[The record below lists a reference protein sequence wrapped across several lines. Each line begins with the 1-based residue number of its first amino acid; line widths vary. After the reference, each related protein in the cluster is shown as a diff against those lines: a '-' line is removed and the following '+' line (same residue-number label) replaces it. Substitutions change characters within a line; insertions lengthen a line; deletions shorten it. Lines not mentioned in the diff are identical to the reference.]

1 MISVEQPQGA
11 VPPTLPTQPTTMSL
25 EAPPGVHSTGSTL
38 AKLLVKEGYLT
49 AEQLAYARKVQ
60 SKLATPATLLHVLQ
74 ELQFVTPDQVRQTLR
89 TNHVSVRL
97 GDLLVELELLRAAD
111 LEAALALQKST
122 QPKKKLGEILVEE
135 HFIEARRLAEVRA

>member
-1 MISVEQPQGA
+1 MVSAEPQQGT
-11 VPPTLPTQPTTMSL
+11 VTQTLPIPPATVSI
-25 EAPPGVHSTGSTL
+25 EAPSGVQNTGSTI
-38 AKLLVKEGYLT
+38 ATLLIKERYLT
-49 AEQLAYARKVQ
+49 AEQLAHARKVQ

-74 ELQFVTPDQVRQTLR
+74 ELQFITPDQLRQTLR
-89 TNHVSVRL
+89 TNHVAVRL

-135 HFIEARRLAEVRA
+135 HFIEA